1 MELELEVRSKVGKKR
16 VIVIPKK
23 IAEKIGLKEGMR
35 IKICAREDEIIIKPI
50 VDAIELSLKGKKIAR
65 ITLEELEED
74 SIEFQEKY
82 IK

>member
-1 MELELEVRSKVGKKR
+1 
-16 VIVIPKK
+16 
-23 IAEKIGLKEGMR
+23 MR
-35 IKICAREDEIIIKPI
+35 IKICTREDEIIIKPI